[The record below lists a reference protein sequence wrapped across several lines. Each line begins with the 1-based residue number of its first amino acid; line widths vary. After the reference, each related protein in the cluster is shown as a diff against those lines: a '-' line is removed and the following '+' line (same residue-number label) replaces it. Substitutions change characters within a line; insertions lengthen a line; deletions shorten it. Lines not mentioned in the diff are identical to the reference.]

1 MENKNFTVLFILI
14 AMLAVCILL
23 MGISLLMSERVFGQV
38 SSYLAIACIVVSLVG
53 VVVVGQVSSYLAIAC
68 IVVSLVGV
76 VVVVRSNR
84 KNKNKDD
91 KDK

>member
-53 VVVVGQVSSYLAIAC
+53 VVVV
-68 IVVSLVGV
+68 
-76 VVVVRSNR
+76 VRSNR
-84 KNKNKDD
+84 KNKNNDD
-91 KDK
+91 KDE

>member
-14 AMLAVCILL
+14 TMLAVCILL
-23 MGISLLMSERVFGQV
+23 MGISLLVSERVF
-38 SSYLAIACIVVSLVG
+38 
-53 VVVVGQVSSYLAIAC
+53 GQVSSYLAIAC

-84 KNKNKDD
+84 KNKNNDD

>member
-38 SSYLAIACIVVSLVG
+38 SSYLAIACIV
-53 VVVVGQVSSYLAIAC
+53 I
-68 IVVSLVGV
+68 SLVGV

>member
-23 MGISLLMSERVFGQV
+23 IGISLLMSERVFGQV

-53 VVVVGQVSSYLAIAC
+53 VVVV
-68 IVVSLVGV
+68 
-76 VVVVRSNR
+76 VRSNR
-84 KNKNKDD
+84 KNKNNDD

>member
-53 VVVVGQVSSYLAIAC
+53 VVVV
-68 IVVSLVGV
+68 
-76 VVVVRSNR
+76 VRSNR
-84 KNKNKDD
+84 KDKNNDD

>member
-38 SSYLAIACIVVSLVG
+38 SR
-53 VVVVGQVSSYLAIAC
+53 YLAIAC

-84 KNKNKDD
+84 KNKNNDD

>member
-53 VVVVGQVSSYLAIAC
+53 VVVV
-68 IVVSLVGV
+68 
-76 VVVVRSNR
+76 VRSNR

>member
-38 SSYLAIACIVVSLVG
+38 
-53 VVVVGQVSSYLAIAC
+53 
-68 IVVSLVGV
+68 
-76 VVVVRSNR
+76 
-84 KNKNKDD
+84 KNQKVAVQLCTATFFVMLIL
-91 KDK
+91 

>member
-53 VVVVGQVSSYLAIAC
+53 VVVV
-68 IVVSLVGV
+68 
-76 VVVVRSNR
+76 VRSNR
-84 KNKNKDD
+84 KNKNNDD

>member
-1 MENKNFTVLFILI
+1 MKNKNFTVLFILI

-53 VVVVGQVSSYLAIAC
+53 VVVV
-68 IVVSLVGV
+68 
-76 VVVVRSNR
+76 VRSNR
-84 KNKNKDD
+84 KNKNNND